1 MCTEQEG
8 QVIYAESFEKPLMN
22 EIINLWKVDVKRSAN
37 SPENYAISLSS
48 TTAMLEYSTLLRIII
63 TILELALGKWRNMTN
78 PKVEV
83 NCL

>member
-1 MCTEQEG
+1 MNLSRGTAVTI
-8 QVIYAESFEKPLMN
+8 QVYNGIQIVIVVGYGMWMSNDQPTP
-22 EIINLWKVDVKRSAN
+22 
-37 SPENYAISLSS
+37 PENYANSLSS